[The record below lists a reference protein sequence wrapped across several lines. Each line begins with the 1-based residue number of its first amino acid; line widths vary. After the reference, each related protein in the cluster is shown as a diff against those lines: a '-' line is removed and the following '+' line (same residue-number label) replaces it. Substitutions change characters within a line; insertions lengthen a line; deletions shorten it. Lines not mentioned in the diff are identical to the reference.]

1 LGRTAKRNLKNV
13 DTYMKGIKDVLGESF
28 SEEQKTAFENL
39 LNNMPSEEDLPNAL
53 RNILGED
60 TQITDK

>member
-1 LGRTAKRNLKNV
+1 
-13 DTYMKGIKDVLGESF
+13 MKGIKDILGESF